1 VADGRTTLRF
11 FRSGSD
17 SDSFFTVACES
28 SPSSFNVLLTSFPLL
43 DTESLI
49 DVMNLIELMN
59 LIDLVD
65 SMRLIDLI
73 EFVNLIELI
82 DRALMI
88 DLTLLSVFI
97 LRSSSDLNLKVL
109 LYFSCVCQRIS
120 QVRHSASYVS
130 FR

>member
-1 VADGRTTLRF
+1 MVDGRTTLRF
-11 FRSGSD
+11 FRSGSY

-49 DVMNLIELMN
+49 DVMN

-97 LRSSSDLNLKVL
+97 LRSSSNLNL
-109 LYFSCVCQRIS
+109 IT
-120 QVRHSASYVS
+120 
-130 FR
+130 

>member
-43 DTESLI
+43 DTES
-49 DVMNLIELMN
+49 LIELMN

-130 FR
+130 FK